1 MSNGQHIL
9 VVGSGAREHAIAW
22 KLMQSPRV
30 ARVSVAPGNGGTPYN
45 APIAATDAE
54 SLLAWAQYNKP
65 DLTVLG
71 PDASVAAGIV
81 DVFQAAGLRIF
92 GPTKAAAQ
100 IESSKIFAKQFMA
113 RNAIATAPFEVFD
126 DYRKA
131 MSYLLTEGERKLAI
145 KADGLAAGKGVYIT
159 DCAHDAEQAVKALL
173 VDHVMGEAGTQILIE
188 EGLDGYELSLL
199 AFSDGKHIAPMRL
212 AQDHKR
218 IFDGDQGPNTGGMGA
233 YTLSLDAD
241 AEETMFREAIQ
252 MAVEGLAAEGTPFV
266 GVLYAGLIIGS
277 HGTHVLEYNA
287 RFGDPETQ
295 VILPLLQTD
304 LLDVFDACLDGTLDQ
319 IPLTWKPGTAATVVM
334 ASGGYPDSY
343 ETGKPITGLENV
355 PEDVIVFHAGTR
367 REGDQVV
374 TAGGRVLAVTGLGP
388 DLPSALARAYAGVQ
402 AIDFE
407 GAQYRSD
414 IGAKAIQK

>member
-30 ARVSVAPGNGGTPYN
+30 SRVSVAPGNGGTAHN
-45 APIAATDAE
+45 VPIAVTDAQG
-54 SLLAWAQYNKP
+54 LLAWAQHNKP

-71 PDASVAAGIV
+71 PEVSVAAGIV

-92 GPTKAAAQ
+92 GPSKAAAQ
-100 IESSKIFAKQFMA
+100 IETSKIFAKQFMA

-159 DCAHDAEQAVKALL
+159 DCAHDAEQAVKALM
-173 VDHVMGEAGTQILIE
+173 VDQAMGEAGTRILIE

-199 AFSDGKHIAPMRL
+199 AFSDGMHIAPMRL

-218 IFDGDQGPNTGGMGA
+218 IFEGDQGPNTGGMGA

-241 AEETMFREAIQ
+241 AEETLFREAIQ
-252 MAVEGLAAEGTPFV
+252 MAVEGLAAEWTPFV

-287 RFGDPETQ
+287 RFGAPETPG
-295 VILPLLQTD
+295 IWPLRHP
-304 LLDVFDACLDGTLDQ
+304 A
-319 IPLTWKPGTAATVVM
+319 
-334 ASGGYPDSY
+334 
-343 ETGKPITGLENV
+343 
-355 PEDVIVFHAGTR
+355 
-367 REGDQVV
+367 
-374 TAGGRVLAVTGLGP
+374 
-388 DLPSALARAYAGVQ
+388 
-402 AIDFE
+402 
-407 GAQYRSD
+407 
-414 IGAKAIQK
+414 